1 KGICNAEQAT
11 AEDKAHNYEAAA
23 QHYMNAADWLMQ
35 AMKYGVMNAQMKQ
48 TLRPKIESY
57 LEQAKEVLKEAIIL
71 PVKFPQIFQGNRKPW
86 AGVLLYGPPGTGKS
100 YLAKAI
106 ATECKSTFVS
116 VSSSDLLSKWLGESE
131 KGVKGLFELAR
142 ERQPCIVFIDEIDA
156 LCGQRNDTDFELR
169 RVKTE
174 FLVQMQGAVTDN
186 SGVLLIAA
194 TSVPWALDTSI
205 RRCFEKRIFIPLPG
219 VNERAA
225 MFKTHLG
232 VNTYHTIKEHEW
244 MQLAQKS
251 EHYSG
256 ADIAVVCREA
266 LLRPI
271 RRLGSATYFKRVP
284 NPKPCG
290 PRQLWLVCSPG
301 DPDAQ
306 ELTLDKIKSDEL
318 CEPPVSMSDMLA
330 ALATQKRTITGNDL
344 LDYQK
349 FTHDFGRDT
358 S

>member
-1 KGICNAEQAT
+1 
-11 AEDKAHNYEAAA
+11 
-23 QHYMNAADWLMQ
+23 
-35 AMKYGVMNAQMKQ
+35 
-48 TLRPKIESY
+48 
-57 LEQAKEVLKEAIIL
+57 VL
-71 PVKFPQIFQGNRKPW
+71 
-86 AGVLLYGPPGTGKS
+86 VL
-100 YLAKAI
+100 
-106 ATECKSTFVS
+106 
-116 VSSSDLLSKWLGESE
+116 
-131 KGVKGLFELAR
+131 
-142 ERQPCIVFIDEIDA
+142 
-156 LCGQRNDTDFELR
+156 
-169 RVKTE
+169 
-174 FLVQMQGAVTDN
+174 
-186 SGVLLIAA
+186 AA
-194 TSVPWALDTSI
+194 TNIPWTLDTAI
-205 RRCFEKRIFIPLPG
+205 RRRFEKRIYIPLPG

-232 VNTYHTIKEHEW
+232 VNSYHTIKEHEW

-271 RRLGSATYFKRVP
+271 RRLGSATHFKPVP
-284 NPKPCG
+284 NPKPDG